1 MTISKEPVWDTLK
14 DFKGDILVTGAIVDH
29 KNIINIVDI
38 LRKEFTLKKPFSPN
52 AEAYRQKILSAE
64 CSVSM
69 HFRHGDYAYWPNLT
83 QNGTRPWF
91 NPTPL
96 SYGHA
101 CVKVLKEL
109 FKNFTV
115 FVFSDNLQ
123 WVKENLHLDV
133 PTEFVEGCE
142 SATEELILMSLCQ
155 NTITPGSSFSKAAAM
170 LNPNPN
176 KKVLQPLY
184 TTAEKAQEY
193 IRALDTSHLIIRNK
207 NFPVMASEDY
217 INVPC
222 DFSDQAEFDIRP
234 YFSLLLVVN
243 NDAATIADTLDS
255 LLAQDYKYYEIIII
269 DNASTD
275 GSRTI
280 CRQKIADKK
289 NVTFKKLH
297 TKVKNAKAW
306 NIALGMAQGYYV
318 SFLKGNDRFTPNTLT
333 TLFFRFMLF
342 GYEILHSFSWLEAN
356 DNGDVSFTNEK
367 YSAQRDFK
375 FKEEK
380 RNVILNTDGFDTVK
394 ILTNQQINSFLGTKV
409 YNRKFLAENR
419 IKFDKYLSDAEA
431 EIFFQIET
439 FFRAKYLVYAGDAFY
454 IPPKL

>member
-1 MTISKEPVWDTLK
+1 MVIVPLSGGLGNQFYIYATGRYFAYRLNTELKLDISHFRGKTRLDSKHTHNFYELCDFNIQAKAATPEEVRIVKEKGLTISKEPVWDTLK

-96 SYGHA
+96 SYGYA

-222 DFSDQAEFDIRP
+222 DFSD
-234 YFSLLLVVN
+234 
-243 NDAATIADTLDS
+243 
-255 LLAQDYKYYEIIII
+255 
-269 DNASTD
+269 
-275 GSRTI
+275 
-280 CRQKIADKK
+280 
-289 NVTFKKLH
+289 
-297 TKVKNAKAW
+297 
-306 NIALGMAQGYYV
+306 
-318 SFLKGNDRFTPNTLT
+318 
-333 TLFFRFMLF
+333 
-342 GYEILHSFSWLEAN
+342 
-356 DNGDVSFTNEK
+356 
-367 YSAQRDFK
+367 
-375 FKEEK
+375 
-380 RNVILNTDGFDTVK
+380 
-394 ILTNQQINSFLGTKV
+394 
-409 YNRKFLAENR
+409 
-419 IKFDKYLSDAEA
+419 
-431 EIFFQIET
+431 
-439 FFRAKYLVYAGDAFY
+439 
-454 IPPKL
+454 